1 MGWIGKTLEDY
12 ILLKY
17 SFDNKG
23 LTSISRKIELISYVC
38 Q

>member
-1 MGWIGKTLEDY
+1 MDWIDSRRLY
-12 ILLKY
+12 LLKY

-23 LTSISRKIELISYVC
+23 LTSISRKIELISYGC